1 MRDSFGN
8 ALRKSDVAHMR
19 AELSARAQLGI

>member
-8 ALRKSDVAHMR
+8 ALRKSDIAHKR